1 MLILAWRNIW
11 RNRRRTLI
19 TLAAIALSVTL
30 VQAFHNLSYGVYQ
43 SMIAGGVRAG
53 SGHLTIYRKGY
64 VDSRD
69 ERLSWRRGDLA
80 EQAAALPGVE
90 AVLPRVYL
98 PGMAQS
104 SRESRGILLTGI
116 DPRAERPINPF
127 LKGLDDTRMI
137 RSLSGRDALV
147 GFRLLKE
154 LKLKPGRKFV
164 VTVQNRSG
172 DLASELFRVR
182 GVITTGLK
190 DVDGRLIMVGLKK
203 AAAMAGIGGEI
214 HELAII
220 LDQPRRDRD
229 VGPALEKL
237 IHNRRQLV
245 VIPWD
250 RAMPNLAN
258 AIKLDYASQKFIF
271 AIILLIVT
279 IGVVNTQLMSVM
291 ERYREFGII
300 LAVGA
305 TAGRLRLLVLTESLI
320 IGLSAMLLGSA
331 LGSLATLYLSR
342 VGIDLRSFVSESLE
356 FGGVIFDPVLRAAW
370 DFGYMTQIACY
381 VVILSL
387 LAALYP
393 ARKAGRIQP
402 AEAMRKI

>member
-1 MLILAWRNIW
+1 MLTLAWRNIW

-64 VDSRD
+64 VDNRD
-69 ERLSWRRGDLA
+69 ERLSWQPGDLA

-116 DPRAERPINPF
+116 DPQAERLVNPF

-147 GFRLLKE
+147 GVRLLKE

-164 VTVQNRSG
+164 VTLQNRSG

-214 HELAII
+214 HELAIL
-220 LDQPRRDRD
+220 LDQPRRDRE

-237 IHNRRQLV
+237 IHNRRQLA

-305 TAGRLRLLVLTESLI
+305 TAGRLRLLVLTESLM

-342 VGIDLRSFVSESLE
+342 VGIDLRSFISESLE

-370 DFGYMTQIACY
+370 DFGYMAQIACY